1 MDEMRGLLASEVAQ
15 RRLDRLA
22 SHFCEANLAKEEK
35 VSREVC
41 AKPFQRSVN
50 PTILANLMAGIPSDA
65 ILY

>member
-35 VSREVC
+35 V
-41 AKPFQRSVN
+41 
-50 PTILANLMAGIPSDA
+50 A
-65 ILY
+65 IQLTGRRFLISLSAVQTWRLLLR